1 MIIVSEE
8 NSYIPLEKHELLLWV
23 LMISL
28 IWIWRMCP
36 IYSMKM
42 IVSDISSS
50 LSKNFQEN
58 IHYFTNLNSDMKANV
73 AERVIKTAK
82 SMMYRYFITQRT
94 HRWKEVLQEIVKN
107 YNATPRRSLN
117 NIAPK
122 DVNKNNEV

>member
-1 MIIVSEE
+1 
-8 NSYIPLEKHELLLWV
+8 
-23 LMISL
+23 
-28 IWIWRMCP
+28 
-36 IYSMKM
+36 MKM

>member
-1 MIIVSEE
+1 
-8 NSYIPLEKHELLLWV
+8 
-23 LMISL
+23 
-28 IWIWRMCP
+28 MCP

-94 HRWKEVLQEIVKN
+94 HR
-107 YNATPRRSLN
+107 
-117 NIAPK
+117 
-122 DVNKNNEV
+122 